1 MLLVCFNLIVN
12 PQIKIGSIFSLSV
25 IWVWFVKIGVNH
37 SSYHSRGRIA
47 KMRLRNLTHCCF
59 WLLYPRAR
67 TFPCSVQECQVVQTV
82 VFQYILQVKL
92 LLGLMQPFCIAWA
105 KAFICVSVSCWVFFE
120 SRLIF
125 IFFPPLS
132 FPFECLLFQSLL
144 TSRNRVHGSLSSVW

>member
-1 MLLVCFNLIVN
+1 M
-12 PQIKIGSIFSLSV
+12 
-25 IWVWFVKIGVNH
+25 KIGVNH

-125 IFFPPLS
+125 IFLKLPSKCCSPQDGFWS
-132 FPFECLLFQSLL
+132 NHSNLFRTFL
-144 TSRNRVHGSLSSVW
+144 

>member
-12 PQIKIGSIFSLSV
+12 PQIKIGSVFSLSV

-105 KAFICVSVSCWVFFE
+105 KAFICVSVSCWFF
-120 SRLIF
+120 LKADWF
-125 IFFPPLS
+125 LFFSPPLS